1 MENTPIRKSE
11 PLTSSAYRELYS
23 CDNVLYTV
31 SIRKYYYLFYFY
43 IVVKIGNVPS
53 VYKDLL

>member
-1 MENTPIRKSE
+1 MENIPIRKSE

-23 CDNVLYTV
+23 CDNVLYTM
-31 SIRKYYYLFYFY
+31 SIRKYYYLSYFY
-43 IVVKIGNVPS
+43 MMVKIDNVPS